1 MPQRS
6 PCHRPLRL
14 RASRPQ
20 RDESTRP
27 NAAARGYCSVA
38 WRRLRQ
44 AALIR
49 DAWQCQDCGRIC
61 TDKREAQV
69 DHVVPKS
76 KGGADELANLRT
88 LCIRCHAR
96 KTNAERR
103 DGEGGRCHTGS
114 V

>member
-1 MPQRS
+1 MPQRI

-20 RDESTRP
+20 RDESNRP

-49 DAWQCQDCGRIC
+49 DAWQCQDCGRLC

-76 KGGADELANLRT
+76 KGGADELGNLRT

-96 KTNAERR
+96 KTNAERAR
-103 DGEGGRCHTGS
+103 PHSGW
-114 V
+114 VN